1 LTHTVEKLEP
11 NAIAMIYKEYKQ
23 ENTFYP
29 GLGIFF
35 NEFALF
41 YSVQAAIKQKN

>member
-1 LTHTVEKLEP
+1 
-11 NAIAMIYKEYKQ
+11 MIYKEYKDKS
-23 ENTFYP
+23 TFYP

-41 YSVQAAIKQKN
+41 YAVQAAIKQKHSEQKTT